1 MMVVVVIMRIGKGRG
16 VFTAYTYGGH
26 GLTLNDDKAAG
37 LRGGCSKRLH
47 DSGQNYRDS
56 RESERGT
63 LKLTLSSR
71 VCQLNRRN

>member
-47 DSGQNYRDS
+47 TTQVKTIEI
-56 RESERGT
+56 REIGRAH
-63 LKLTLSSR
+63 
-71 VCQLNRRN
+71 V

>member
-1 MMVVVVIMRIGKGRG
+1 MRIGKGRG

-47 DSGQNYRDS
+47 TTQVKTIEI
-56 RESERGT
+56 RE
-63 LKLTLSSR
+63 R
-71 VCQLNRRN
+71 VREVL